1 MNKCPNY
8 DVIVIGGGHAG
19 CEAAHASARMG
30 VSTLLITMNLDNIAK
45 MSCNPAIGGT
55 AKGHIVREIDALG
68 GIMGKIADRTA
79 IQYRMLNRSKGPA
92 VWSPRAQCDKLLYHL
107 EMKKYLEGVPNL
119 DLLQGSIDR
128 LLIDSNKVTGI
139 QTTEGITLRCKAIII
154 SAGTFMRGLMHI
166 GDTNFAGGRSG
177 DSPSVGLSLALKNL
191 GFTLGR
197 LKTGTPPRIHKKSIN
212 FTNLSNQSSEEG
224 VSFSFDRQEARLSQV
239 DCFITY
245 TNKDTHQIVQE
256 NLHLSPLYT
265 GKIEGLGPRYCPS
278 LEDKIVKFPD
288 KERHQIF
295 LEPEGLHTQEYYV
308 NGISTCLPFSIQ
320 YEFLRTVEG
329 LQSAVITRPAYAI
342 EYDYLTSGQLTS
354 NLESKH
360 IDGLFF
366 AGQVNGTTGYEEA
379 AGQGLIA
386 GTNAAQKILGKPPL
400 ELKRSESY
408 IGVMLDE
415 IFTKERKEPL
425 RMFTSMAEYRLLLR
439 QDNADLRLRHYG
451 YEMGLINQ
459 IQYQKVLD
467 KQKEIDCV
475 TNLLQTTYKR
485 GSDRRMTLAQAL
497 CSKATSYATLRK
509 EYPILPEVSSEVYEQ
524 IIISM
529 QYAGYLQKQEE
540 QIERLSHLEQTK
552 IPMDFCYQNIQG
564 MRNEAKENLQ
574 KTMPHTVGSASRLS
588 GVSPADISI
597 LLIALKKYSHAHTA
611 LTKSL

>member
-1 MNKCPNY
+1 MSKCPNY

-107 EMKKYLEGVPNL
+107 EMKKYLEGVPSL
-119 DLLQGSIDR
+119 DLLQGTIDR
-128 LLIDSNKVTGI
+128 LLIDSNKVMGI

-166 GDTNFAGGRSG
+166 GDTKFAGGRSG

-212 FTNLSNQSSEEG
+212 FTNLTCQLSEED
-224 VSFSFDRQEARLSQV
+224 VSFSFDRKEDRLAQV

-245 TNKDTHQIVQE
+245 TNPHTHRIVQE
-256 NLHLSPLYT
+256 NLHLSPLYA

-278 LEDKIVKFPD
+278 LEDKVVKFPD

-308 NGISTCLPFSIQ
+308 NGISTCLPFSNQ
-320 YEFLRTVEG
+320 YEFLHTIEG
-329 LQSAVITRPAYAI
+329 LESAIITRPAYAI
-342 EYDYLTSGQLTS
+342 EYDYLTSGQLNS
-354 NLESKH
+354 RLESKH

-386 GTNAAQKILGKPPL
+386 GINSARKILDKPPL

-415 IFTKERKEPL
+415 LFTKELDEPY
-425 RMFTSMAEYRLLLR
+425 RMFTSRAEYRLLLR

-459 IQYQKVLD
+459 VQYEKVLD
-467 KQKEIDCV
+467 KQRHIDFV
-475 TNLLQTTYKR
+475 TNLLQTTYKK
-485 GSDRRMTLAQAL
+485 GSDRRTTLAQAL
-497 CSKATSYATLRK
+497 CSNSTSYSILRE
-509 EYPILPEVSSEVYEQ
+509 EYPILPEVSSEVFEQ
-524 IIISM
+524 IMISM

-540 QIERLSHLEQTK
+540 QIQRYRNLEQTI
-552 IPMDFCYQNIQG
+552 IPMDFHYENIQG
-564 MRNEAKENLQ
+564 MRNEAKERLR
-574 KTMPHTVGSASRLS
+574 KRRPHTVGSASRLA
-588 GVSPADISI
+588 GISPADISI
-597 LLIALKKYSHAHTA
+597 LLIALEKHFHAPTIS
-611 LTKSL
+611 TTSL

>member
-1 MNKCPNY
+1 MSKCPNY

-107 EMKKYLEGVPNL
+107 EMKKYLEGVPSL
-119 DLLQGSIDR
+119 DFLQGTIDR
-128 LLIDSNKVTGI
+128 LLIDSNKVIGI
-139 QTTEGITLRCKAIII
+139 QTTEGITLSCKAIII

-166 GDTNFAGGRSG
+166 GGTNFAGGRSG

-212 FTNLSNQSSEEG
+212 FTNLTRQSSEED
-224 VSFSFDRQEARLSQV
+224 VSFSFDKKEDRLPQV

-245 TNKDTHQIVQE
+245 TNPDTHRIVQE
-256 NLHLSPLYT
+256 NIHLSPLYA

-278 LEDKIVKFPD
+278 LEDKVVKFPD

-308 NGISTCLPFSIQ
+308 NGISTCLPFSTQ
-320 YEFLRTVEG
+320 YEFLRTIDG
-329 LQSAVITRPAYAI
+329 LESAIITRPAYAI
-342 EYDYLTSGQLTS
+342 EYDYLTSGQLNS
-354 NLESKH
+354 RLESKH

-379 AGQGLIA
+379 AGQGLVA
-386 GTNAAQKILGKPPL
+386 GINAARKILDKSPL

-415 IFTKERKEPL
+415 LFTKELDEPY
-425 RMFTSMAEYRLLLR
+425 RMFTSRAEYRLLLR

-459 IQYQKVLD
+459 MQYEKVVD
-467 KQKEIDCV
+467 KQKEIDFV
-475 TNLLQTTYKR
+475 TNLLQTTYKK
-485 GSDRRMTLAQAL
+485 GSDRRTTLAQAL
-497 CSKATSYATLRK
+497 CSGSTSYAKLRE
-509 EYPILPEVSSEVYEQ
+509 EYPVFPEVSSEVYDQ
-524 IIISM
+524 IMISM

-540 QIERLSHLEQTK
+540 QIQRCRNLEQTI
-552 IPMDFCYQNIQG
+552 IPMNFQYQNIQG
-564 MRNEAKENLQ
+564 MRNEAKERLR
-574 KTMPHTVGSASRLS
+574 KRRPHTVGSASRLA
-588 GVSPADISI
+588 GISPADISI
-597 LLIALKKYSHAHTA
+597 LLIALKKHSHATTTSTTP
-611 LTKSL
+611 L

>member
-1 MNKCPNY
+1 MSKCPNY

-107 EMKKYLEGVPNL
+107 EMKKHLEGVPSL
-119 DLLQGSIDR
+119 DFLQGTIDR
-128 LLIDSNKVTGI
+128 LLIDSNKVIGI
-139 QTTEGITLRCKAIII
+139 QTTEGITLSCKAIII

-166 GDTNFAGGRSG
+166 GGTNFAGGRSG

-212 FTNLSNQSSEEG
+212 FTNLTRQSSEED
-224 VSFSFDRQEARLSQV
+224 VSFSFDTKEDRLPQL

-245 TNKDTHQIVQE
+245 TNRDTHRIVQE
-256 NLHLSPLYT
+256 NIHLSPLYA

-278 LEDKIVKFPD
+278 LEDKVVKFPD

-308 NGISTCLPFSIQ
+308 NGISTCLPFSTQ
-320 YEFLRTVEG
+320 YEFLRTIDG
-329 LQSAVITRPAYAI
+329 LESAIITRPAYAI
-342 EYDYLTSGQLTS
+342 EYDYLTSGQLNS
-354 NLESKH
+354 SLESKD

-379 AGQGLIA
+379 AGQGLVA
-386 GTNAAQKILGKPPL
+386 GINAARKILDKSPL

-415 IFTKERKEPL
+415 LFTKELDEPY
-425 RMFTSMAEYRLLLR
+425 RMFTSRAEYRLLLR

-459 IQYQKVLD
+459 MQYEKVVN
-467 KQKEIDCV
+467 KQKEIDFV
-475 TNLLQTTYKR
+475 TNLLQTTYKK
-485 GSDRRMTLAQAL
+485 GSDRRTTLAQAL
-497 CSKATSYATLRK
+497 CSGSTSYATLRQ
-509 EYPILPEVSSEVYEQ
+509 EYPVFPEVSSEVYDQ
-524 IIISM
+524 IMISM

-540 QIERLSHLEQTK
+540 QIQRCRNLEQTI
-552 IPMDFCYQNIQG
+552 IPMNFQYQNIQG
-564 MRNEAKENLQ
+564 MRNEAKERLR
-574 KTMPHTVGSASRLS
+574 KRRPHTVGSASRLA
-588 GVSPADISI
+588 GISPADISI
-597 LLIALKKYSHAHTA
+597 LLIALKKHSHATTTSTTP
-611 LTKSL
+611 L